1 MDRFDTISAFV
12 AVIEND
18 GFAPAARKLGLSPSA
33 VTRLVA
39 DLEERLGVR
48 LMNRTT
54 RSISLTDAGAR
65 FLERGKRIL
74 SDLAEAELAA
84 ENERGEPTGRLVVTA
99 PLIFGRLHVAPLL
112 CNFMT
117 TYPKVRVELILG
129 DRNAHLV
136 EDGIDVAVRIGELT
150 DTADI
155 ARKVGET
162 RRVVVASPG
171 YLARGGAPQKPADL
185 CSHQLIAFAALTPP
199 RRWRFGS
206 VRGARE
212 IDVEPSYVTNSA
224 DAAIW
229 HAAHDGGLTMAL
241 SYQVSDHLRA
251 GTLLV
256 VLQEFEPP
264 ALPIQFVYANSR
276 LLSVK
281 VRRLIDMAVSTCD
294 WSFTS
299 TEAMLCSNHD
309 N

>member
-54 RSISLTDAGAR
+54 RSISLTDAGTR

-84 ENERGEPTGRLVVTA
+84 ENERGEPSGRLVVTA

-117 TYPKVRVELILG
+117 AYPKVHVELMLS

-136 EDGIDVAVRIGELT
+136 EEGIDVAVRIGELT
-150 DTADI
+150 DSADI

-162 RRVVVASPG
+162 RRVVVASPD
-171 YLARGGAPQKPADL
+171 YLGRKGLPLKPEDL
-185 CSHQLIAFAALTPP
+185 SGHNLISFSTLTPP
-199 RRWRFGS
+199 QKWRFGS
-206 VRGARE
+206 GSASNE
-212 IDVEPSYVTNSA
+212 IPVEPSYVTNSA

-241 SYQVSDHLRA
+241 SYQVSDYLRA
-251 GTLLV
+251 GTLRI
-256 VLQEFEPP
+256 VLESFEPP

-281 VRRLIDMAVSTCD
+281 VRSLIDMAVATCN
-294 WSFTS
+294 WSFTES
-299 TEAMLCSNHD
+299 
-309 N
+309 

>member
-1 MDRFDTISAFV
+1 MDRFDTIAAFV

-117 TYPKVRVELILG
+117 TYPKVRVELMLG

-150 DTADI
+150 DSADI

-162 RRVVVASPG
+162 RRVVVASPR
-171 YLARGGAPQKPADL
+171 YLARGGVPQKPADL
-185 CSHQLIAFAALTPP
+185 CSHQLIAFSALTSP

-206 VRGARE
+206 GHGACE

-241 SYQVSDHLRA
+241 SYQVSDHLNA
-251 GTLLV
+251 GTLQV
-256 VLQEFEPP
+256 VLERFEPP

-281 VRRLIDMAVSTCD
+281 VRSLIDMAIATCN
-294 WSFTS
+294 WSF
-299 TEAMLCSNHD
+299 AD
-309 N
+309 V

>member
-12 AVIEND
+12 AVIDND

-54 RSISLTDAGAR
+54 RSVSLTDAGVR
-65 FLERGKRIL
+65 FLERGKRLL

-84 ENERGEPTGRLVVTA
+84 ENERGEPSGRLVVTA

-117 TYPKVRVELILG
+117 ACPKVHVELMLS

-136 EDGIDVAVRIGELT
+136 EEGIDVAVRIGALT
-150 DTADI
+150 DSADI

-171 YLARGGAPQKPADL
+171 YLQREGVPLNPDDLARHK
-185 CSHQLIAFAALTPP
+185 LIAFSTLTPP
-199 RRWRFGS
+199 RKWRFGS
-206 VRGARE
+206 GSAAHD
-212 IDVEPSYVTNSA
+212 IAVEPSYVTNSA

-241 SYQVSDHLRA
+241 GYQVSDHLRA
-251 GTLLV
+251 GTLQV
-256 VLQEFEPP
+256 VLERFEPP

-281 VRRLIDMAVSTCD
+281 VRSLIDMAVSTCD
-294 WSFTS
+294 WAFV
-299 TEAMLCSNHD
+299 EG
-309 N
+309 